1 VGNTVSL
8 LVATTDI
15 VIVELC
21 VVDVT
26 VVSNEVK
33 DRSVSVIEVMTLLYV
48 VVDDTTAVIVSAGR
62 VEVIVEV
69 PV

>member
-1 VGNTVSL
+1 VGKTVSL
-8 LVATTDI
+8 LVAATDI
-15 VIVELC
+15 VTVELC
-21 VVDVT
+21 VVEVT

-33 DRSVSVIEVMTLLYV
+33 DRSVSVVEVMTLLYV
-48 VVDDTTAVIVSAGR
+48 VVDDTTAVIVPAGR

>member
-1 VGNTVSL
+1 MGNTVSL